1 MTRDQENRFIFAFLS
16 WQIKILCWF

>member
-16 WQIKILCWF
+16 WQMKILCWF